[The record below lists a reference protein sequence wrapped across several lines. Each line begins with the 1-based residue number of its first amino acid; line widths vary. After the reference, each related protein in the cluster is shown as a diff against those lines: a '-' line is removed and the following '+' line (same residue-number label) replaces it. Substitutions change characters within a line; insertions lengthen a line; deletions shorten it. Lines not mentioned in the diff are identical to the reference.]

1 MQKRTSCT
9 TILVG
14 KDATVDGSTIIARNE
29 DGYAPIGPKKFI
41 VRAAKSE
48 ANGYFVSPT
57 TGVKIPLPKE
67 ALRYT
72 CEPSD
77 ESDHNLYEEA
87 GINEKNV
94 AMSATETTFTN
105 QRFLGFDPLV
115 DDGLNEEGM
124 VNVVLPFINSA
135 REGVKRLG
143 SLIEKYGTGESNGI
157 AFSDNQEIWYLET
170 AGGHHWVAQRIPD
183 DAYAIAP
190 NQVNIQ
196 QIDFNDT
203 ADNFMWSS
211 DLPEFVEKHNLNNSP
226 EDFNFRNIVG
236 TNSESDI
243 YYNTP
248 RSWYGQKL
256 FSPEVKQA
264 PTSREIPFIQHANRK
279 LSVEDVEYFLSSHY
293 QETEFDPFTNE
304 KEFDKQTFRSIAL
317 DRNQIS
323 HILQIRND
331 VDPKYA
337 AIEWVAMGFFAY
349 SPYVPFYT
357 NIETTPI
364 NYQKANSEVTMD
376 SAYWMYKILS
386 VLVEPHYHDFI
397 NQVNQYREICQSYAL
412 RRIDNVDNQIK
423 QMLNES
429 SDEDI
434 TDKLTAE
441 SIITAD
447 SITNKTKKLMQ
458 DLIKQSLN
466 LSKITFESGDNL

>member
-1 MQKRTSCT
+1 MKKRTSCT
-9 TILVG
+9 AILVG

-29 DGYAPIGPKKFI
+29 DGYAPIGPKKF
-41 VRAAKSE
+41 VVHNAKTE

-57 TGVKIPLPKE
+57 TGVKIPLP
-67 ALRYT
+67 AQAMRYT

-77 ESDHNLYEEA
+77 KSDNNLYEEA

-115 DDGLNEEGM
+115 DNGLNEEGM
-124 VNVVLPFINSA
+124 VNVVLPFISSA

-143 SLIEKYGTGESNGI
+143 SLIEQYGTGESNGI
-157 AFSDNQEIWYLET
+157 AFSDNQEVWYLET

-196 QIDFNDT
+196 NIDFSDT
-203 ADNFMWSS
+203 DNFMW
-211 DLPEFVEKHNLNNSP
+211 DKNLPDFVEKYNLNKNP
-226 EDFNFRNIVG
+226 ENFNFRNIVG

-248 RSWYGQKL
+248 RAWYGQKL

-264 PTSREIPFIQHANRK
+264 PTSRDIPFIQRANRK

-293 QETEFDPFTNE
+293 QETEYDPFTNP
-304 KEFDKQTFRSIAL
+304 KELDKQTFRSIAL

-323 HILQIRND
+323 HILQIRNN
-331 VDPKYA
+331 VDAKYA
-337 AIEWVAMGFFAY
+337 AIEWVAIGFFAY
-349 SPYVPFYT
+349 SPYVPFYA

-364 NYQKANSEVTMD
+364 NYQKGDSEVSME
-376 SAYWMYKILS
+376 SAYWMYKTLS
-386 VLVEPHYHDFI
+386 VLVEPHYHEFI
-397 NQVNQYREICQSYAL
+397 NEVNQYRENCQAYAL
-412 RRIDNVDNQIK
+412 GRINKVDNQIAK
-423 QMLNES
+423 MLS
-429 SDEDI
+429 DSDEAI

-447 SITNKTKKLMQ
+447 SITNKTKALMQ
-458 DLIKQSLN
+458 NLIKESLN